1 MADEELHIAGFE
13 AKLGP
18 YPAGQGAGEQ
28 GEAIWRQKNSSYSS
42 FEFGP
47 GDEIGLGSGAR
58 IAHCAAA
65 LRGIGAPSGF
75 DPRALCSARYAAAR
89 RTVAVVGNVLPL

>member
-1 MADEELHIAGFE
+1 MMARGVSVSSPCKILSNLLIS
-13 AKLGP
+13 
-18 YPAGQGAGEQ
+18 QGAGEQ
-28 GEAIWRQKNSSYSS
+28 GEAIWRQKNSSYSG
-42 FEFGP
+42 FQFGP